1 MSWDDPKPTKSTPV
15 QINVKVPEHC
25 ERFLRLL
32 AASLGYTR
40 GKSASIREFLIA
52 LGNGQYRLVPGS
64 LSPNGI
70 ETLNLIVDR
79 ILSQN
84 TFCVCVKSGDGL
96 TNYTVLS
103 GTILIDSTGKN
114 FLMAYTKENNPL
126 EIEEL
131 SNNFAIEIEH
141 ITSIENSHLPWS
153 SFVPYIPVE
162 FWLDAKFIYRYLPS
176 ADDVSSVPS
185 EVNNRMG
192 TLITRKVSS
201 SELLI
206 SELISYQDNCFLIS
220 PNSLQHKIIH
230 RLSKNLSL
238 YGDDSS
244 LALANGSHHQL

>member
-52 LGNGQYRLVPGS
+52 LGSGQYRLVPGS
-64 LSPNGI
+64 FSPNGI

-84 TFCVCVKSGDGL
+84 TFCLCVKSGDGL
-96 TNYTVLS
+96 KNYTVLS

-114 FLMAYTKENNPL
+114 LLMAYTKENNPL

-141 ITSIENSHLPWS
+141 ITSIDNSNLPWS
-153 SFVPYIPVE
+153 SFVPYVQVE
-162 FWLDAKFIYRYLPS
+162 FWIDAKFIYRYFPS
-176 ADDVSSVPS
+176 ADDVSSVPA

-192 TLITRKVSS
+192 TLITRKVCS

-238 YGDDSS
+238 YGENSN
-244 LALANGSHHQL
+244 LALATKSQHL

>member
-96 TNYTVLS
+96 
-103 GTILIDSTGKN
+103 
-114 FLMAYTKENNPL
+114 
-126 EIEEL
+126 
-131 SNNFAIEIEH
+131 
-141 ITSIENSHLPWS
+141 
-153 SFVPYIPVE
+153 
-162 FWLDAKFIYRYLPS
+162 
-176 ADDVSSVPS
+176 
-185 EVNNRMG
+185 
-192 TLITRKVSS
+192 
-201 SELLI
+201 
-206 SELISYQDNCFLIS
+206 
-220 PNSLQHKIIH
+220 KII
-230 RLSKNLSL
+230 L
-238 YGDDSS
+238 YC
-244 LALANGSHHQL
+244 LALFSSIVLEKTFYWHIPKKTIHWKLRSCLIILRSRSST